1 MPMCYSGY
9 MPNNPATRKKR
20 RRTTLVPVTTMKE
33 IPVLSDRER
42 AELTAAL
49 KSAQARVEAGKG
61 IDHEPDTFEQRLVGI
76 YRKGTAAEIVSFW
89 REAGPQKW
97 FEKDEEFDLTI
108 RSRFLAIHDSAARGE
123 LAILED
129 NAQGALALV
138 ILLDQFPRNMF
149 RGRAR
154 AFAADP
160 LARAVAGRA
169 LVRGFD
175 HATDALMRPFFY
187 LPFMHS
193 EMLADQD
200 RCVRLY
206 QALGDA
212 ELLRYAVA
220 HRDVIAKFGRFPHRN
235 RVLGRDTTSAEQE
248 FLDGGGFA
256 G

>member
-1 MPMCYSGY
+1 MS
-9 MPNNPATRKKR
+9 NP
-20 RRTTLVPVTTMKE
+20 
-33 IPVLSDRER
+33 I
-42 AELTAAL
+42 
-49 KSAQARVEAGKG
+49 
-61 IDHEPDTFEQRLVGI
+61 
-76 YRKGTAAEIVSFW
+76 AAEIVSFW
-89 REAGPQKW
+89 RQAGPQKW

-123 LAILED
+123 LAEWERG
-129 NAQGALALV
+129 AEGALASV

-149 RGRAR
+149 RGSAR
-154 AFAADP
+154 AFATDP
-160 LARAVAGRA
+160 LARAVAERA
-169 LVRGFD
+169 LARGFD

-193 EMLADQD
+193 EQLADQQ

-220 HRDVIAKFGRFPHRN
+220 HHDIIAKFGRFPHRN
-235 RVLGRDTTSAEQE
+235 RALNRDTTSAEQA

>member
-1 MPMCYSGY
+1 M
-9 MPNNPATRKKR
+9 NNAAT
-20 RRTTLVPVTTMKE
+20 
-33 IPVLSDRER
+33 
-42 AELTAAL
+42 
-49 KSAQARVEAGKG
+49 
-61 IDHEPDTFEQRLVGI
+61 
-76 YRKGTAAEIVSFW
+76 EIVSFW
-89 REAGPQKW
+89 RQAGPDKW
-97 FEKDEEFDLTI
+97 FEKDDDFDRTI
-108 RSRFLAIHDSAARGE
+108 RSRFLAIHAAAARSE
-123 LAILED
+123 LAAWEHG
-129 NAQGALALV
+129 AQGALALV

-149 RGRAR
+149 RGTAQ
-154 AFAADP
+154 AFATDP
-160 LARAVAGRA
+160 LARAVAERA

-206 QALGDA
+206 QAFGDA